1 MVCVSSTDIN
11 PNIPARII
19 HIQMVETV
27 SFRSNSYNMVPIPI
41 KNIKNKIICL
51 QFASHTYYIRYT
63 FIAIVIRIHVIN
75 GRQITDDHKQ

>member
-1 MVCVSSTDIN
+1 
-11 PNIPARII
+11 
-19 HIQMVETV
+19 MVETV

-41 KNIKNKIICL
+41 RNIKNKIICL
-51 QFASHTYYIRYT
+51 QFASHNIRYT